1 MLAAEN
7 TAQRAQR
14 SRQHLLW
21 VPCVLCGY
29 HFRHGLVFGIRSAD
43 TFAGTFDSIGLEEPR
58 ASALTFAHPMLQ
70 SLRIRNLALLEEVAL
85 DFEAGFT
92 AVTGETGAGKS
103 ILLGALALLA
113 GERVDKT
120 IIRQGAPS
128 CDAEASLFFQKP
140 ERIDAVLGELNL
152 PPCEDGLLII
162 KRSLPREKAPKITV
176 NGGLAS
182 LSALQRLGE
191 HWVDFH
197 GPSEPRRLLKE
208 SCQLELLDLFGRAHG
223 ALVSYQQKFRAWRE
237 QVAERERIARE
248 TKLSP
253 DQIAFLENQLAS
265 IDALE
270 LTEEAIEKLERDFA
284 RMSSAQ
290 ELIELTQ
297 TLEAGLTGEEGV
309 QLKLAALLREARQVE
324 NIDAA
329 SKPLA
334 DRLASVTVE
343 LNDLSSEFSAL
354 SQQLQFDPEQA
365 EELESQMN
373 TWLDLKRKH
382 GGELPAVI
390 IARDEMRRR
399 LEVQGDLEG
408 TLARLEKQIAES
420 ERAAKAEARTLR
432 GLREKAAK
440 ELARIAAK
448 SIEQLGFKKADFQI
462 RIVPLVEL
470 TPTGDCGA
478 EFLFSPNV
486 GEAPLP
492 LNRVAS
498 SGELARVML
507 ALKTVLADLDE
518 VPLLVFDEVDANV
531 GGEIGRIVGEK
542 MAGIAKNH
550 QVLCVTHLP
559 QVAAQAT
566 CHLVV
571 TKDQTKDRAVVTIEP
586 IQASRK
592 DRVSELARMLGDS
605 KAKSALAHAE
615 ELLGK

>member
-1 MLAAEN
+1 
-7 TAQRAQR
+7 
-14 SRQHLLW
+14 
-21 VPCVLCGY
+21 
-29 HFRHGLVFGIRSAD
+29 
-43 TFAGTFDSIGLEEPR
+43 
-58 ASALTFAHPMLQ
+58 MLQ

-103 ILLGALALLA
+103 ILLGALSLLA
-113 GERVDKT
+113 GERADKT
-120 IIRQGAPS
+120 IIRQGAAS
-128 CDAEASLFFQKP
+128 CDAEASLFFKDT
-140 ERIDAVLGELNL
+140 RKIDDVLSQLDL
-152 PPCEDGLLII
+152 PACEDGLLII
-162 KRSLPREKAPKITV
+162 KRSLPRDKAPKITV
-176 NGGLAS
+176 NGGLTT

-191 HWVDFH
+191 YWVDFH

-208 SCQLELLDLFGRAHG
+208 SCQLELLDLFGRAESV
-223 ALVSYQQKFRAWRE
+223 LTMYVQKYEAWR
-237 QVAERERIARE
+237 QLLVEREQISRE
-248 TKLSP
+248 TKLSA
-253 DQIAFLENQLAS
+253 DQIEFLENQLAR
-265 IDALE
+265 IDALD
-270 LTEEAIEKLERDFA
+270 LTDTAIETLERDYA

-297 TLEAGLTGEEGV
+297 ALEAGLTGEDGV

-324 NIDAA
+324 SIDAA

-343 LNDLSSEFSAL
+343 LNDLSSEFSSL

-365 EELESQMN
+365 AELESQMN

-382 GGELPAVI
+382 GGELSAVI
-390 IARDEMRRR
+390 GARDEMRRR

-408 TLARLEKQIAES
+408 TLSRLEKQISDA
-420 ERAAKAEARTLR
+420 ERAATVEARGLR
-432 GLREKAAK
+432 ALREKAAR
-440 ELARIAAK
+440 ELAKAAAR
-448 SIEQLGFKKADFQI
+448 SIGQLGFKKADFQI
-462 RIVPLVEL
+462 RIVSLKEL
-470 TPTGDCGA
+470 GPSGDCGA

-531 GGEIGRIVGEK
+531 GGEIGRVVGEK

-559 QVAAQAT
+559 QVAAQAAS
-566 CHLVV
+566 HLVV
-571 TKDQTKDRAVVTIEP
+571 TKDQTKDRAVVTIQP

-592 DRVSELARMLGDS
+592 TRVSELARMLGDS
-605 KAKSALAHAE
+605 RAKSALAHAE